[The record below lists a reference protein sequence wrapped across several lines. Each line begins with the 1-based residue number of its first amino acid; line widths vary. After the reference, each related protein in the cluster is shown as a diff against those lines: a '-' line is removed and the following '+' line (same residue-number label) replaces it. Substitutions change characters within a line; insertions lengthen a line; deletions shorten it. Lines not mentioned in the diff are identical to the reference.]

1 MKMKYSFLIPAA
13 IGIAM
18 GFMACSENYVYEI
31 PKINGEAFNPSQPVT
46 VSEILPDSGGYLT
59 QFVIKGSN
67 FGTDPS
73 KIDVIFGGN
82 RKATVVSSNGTT
94 LYGICPKQENGN
106 NQITVRVDSVG
117 EPAVCPNTF
126 KYSKVER
133 VSILAGKTANGG
145 YVDGSPIDARF
156 NYMYGVGVVT
166 GNNVIVMEGRNNR
179 VRMISEKDNKVV
191 TLLTGGPNFGH
202 PAVTKDRKRL
212 FAVQIQQ
219 PHAVYCFDQ
228 TNNWS
233 AKRLATSL
241 QYKDNDGKTQV
252 LDGEI
257 YACAL
262 DDEGKWLYF
271 RDHKARLGR
280 MEIANPENVE
290 ILNDKCGDVD
300 KNISYLAWSPVDKCF
315 YMSLQ
320 NKHGIYKISHD
331 GKTVE
336 MYAGFNGVGSQ
347 DGPKM
352 SASFK
357 NPTGMAFDVDGNMY
371 LIDSMG
377 FTVRKI
383 GHNDGMVTTVA
394 GKYNTCDINKVE
406 GLPLEVTFNYP
417 YDISID
423 DEGNFYIIEGWG
435 CDVRKFAIE

>member
-212 FAVQIQQ
+212 F
-219 PHAVYCFDQ
+219 DQ

-394 GKYNTCDINKVE
+394 GKYNTCDNNKVE